1 MVAVI
6 DTFIFGGADESCLD
20 MLQCR
25 LEELDSSPVTRH
37 VIVESERDHQG
48 RAKPLWYRE
57 SGDRFSAWHSKI
69 TYAVA
74 SLPPESEYI
83 NPWQRENMQRMRIA
97 EAVQDTPGEDFVLLA
112 DVDEIPSPYAL
123 EFMAQGVNGMFAFNM
138 RLAMFA
144 VDWVH
149 EDPTRISVGGLR
161 YNLGALHE
169 QRNNAYRSG
178 LPLVQDAG
186 WHFTWLGGPDA
197 IKAKADQFCHLEL
210 REMIL
215 HSNDEQLLY
224 EQGYTWHG
232 DDGPYPPREVTVQ
245 QLAVEV
251 DETWPAYIRER
262 RCPESW
268 FRPRF

>member
-6 DTFIFGGADESCLD
+6 DTFIFGGGGESCLD

-25 LEELDSSPVTRH
+25 LEELDDSPVTRH
-37 VIVESERDHQG
+37 VVVESERDHQG

-57 SGDRFSAWHSKI
+57 AGDRFSAWRDKI
-69 TYAVA
+69 TYIVA
-74 SLPPESEYI
+74 SLPPESEFI
-83 NPWQRENMQRMRIA
+83 DPWQREHMQRMHIA
-97 EAVQDTPGEDFVLLA
+97 AAVLDTPPGDFVLLA

-123 EFMAQGVNGMFAFNM
+123 EFMARGVDGMRAFNM

-149 EDPTRISVGGLR
+149 EEPTRISTGGLR
-161 YNLGALHE
+161 HNLGVLPE
-169 QRNNAYRSG
+169 QRDNAYRIT

-186 WHFTWLGGPDA
+186 WHFTWLGGPEA
-197 IKAKADQFCHLEL
+197 IRSKADQFCHLEL
-210 REMIL
+210 RDMIL
-215 HSNDEQLLY
+215 RSNEERLLY

-232 DDGPYPPREVTVQ
+232 DTGPYPPPHATVQ

-251 DETWPAYIRER
+251 DETWPSYIRER
-262 RCPESW
+262 RCPDSW